1 MIAYSWL
8 VTQDGSKFEG
18 RGYRFRNGANNDTK
32 GTGFSNSRT
41 ISICFVGNYHPGV
54 AGVVELHPTDAQLQ
68 AAGEIIAEGKAQG
81 NIVTGAPVVPHSH
94 VHATA
99 CCGDNLRASLPEIAD
114 YTPQGSPMHPDAQSA
129 VDAGIWNGSRSD
141 EPATREEAGIMVWRA
156 KGQAETAA
164 AESVAGVSDTVA
176 LEHATLSEALRRI
189 EVLEARV
196 ADMAS
201 APAPT
206 APAPDISFPDV
217 MKVHILG
224 PGDQA

>member
-1 MIAYSWL
+1 
-8 VTQDGSKFEG
+8 
-18 RGYRFRNGANNDTK
+18 
-32 GTGFSNSRT
+32 
-41 ISICFVGNYHPGV
+41 
-54 AGVVELHPTDAQLQ
+54 
-68 AAGEIIAEGKAQG
+68 
-81 NIVTGAPVVPHSH
+81 
-94 VHATA
+94 
-99 CCGDNLRASLPEIAD
+99 
-114 YTPQGSPMHPDAQSA
+114 MHPDAQSA